1 MLQNIFC
8 LYFVFH
14 HYFFL
19 YTSLHYLCLYLFH
32 LYIFL
37 PTRLCFM
44 LIYLAFFLQFKSFSF
59 SFKTVHFRLL
69 IFIIFLSLS
78 FIFLPFF
85 YISFNV
91 FYIKKFNA
99 VYLFFCF
106 KIFSNFKIVDF
117 LCCQFFFFQF
127 PFLGNK
133 LFFSFSFFII
143 TLIVVLYNIDPYF
156 FNFISTFTNFL

>member
-8 LYFVFH
+8 LYFVVH
-14 HYFFL
+14 HYFFS
-19 YTSLHYLCLYLFH
+19 YTSLHYLCLYLFY

-44 LIYLAFFLQFKSFSF
+44 LICLAFFLQFKSFSF

-106 KIFSNFKIVDF
+106 KMFSNFKIVDF
-117 LCCQFFFFQF
+117 LCCQFFFLQF
-127 PFLGNK
+127 PFLGNNLSS
-133 LFFSFSFFII
+133 LFH
-143 TLIVVLYNIDPYF
+143 
-156 FNFISTFTNFL
+156 FLLLL

>member
-1 MLQNIFC
+1 MFYVTLFFLRFFSLLQNIFC
-8 LYFVFH
+8 LYFVVH
-14 HYFFL
+14 HYFFS
-19 YTSLHYLCLYLFH
+19 YTSLHYLCSSLFH

-44 LIYLAFFLQFKSFSF
+44 LICLAFFLQFKSFSF
-59 SFKTVHFRLL
+59 SFKTVHFSLL
-69 IFIIFLSLS
+69 IFIIFLSHS

-106 KIFSNFKIVDF
+106 KIFSNFKIVDL
-117 LCCQFFFFQF
+117 LCNCF
-127 PFLGNK
+127 PFL
-133 LFFSFSFFII
+133 
-143 TLIVVLYNIDPYF
+143 
-156 FNFISTFTNFL
+156 